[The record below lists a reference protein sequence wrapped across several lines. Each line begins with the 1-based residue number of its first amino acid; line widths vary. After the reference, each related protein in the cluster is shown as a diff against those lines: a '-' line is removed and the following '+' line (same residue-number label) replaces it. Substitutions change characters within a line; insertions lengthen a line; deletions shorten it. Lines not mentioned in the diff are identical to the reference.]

1 MPPAAD
7 PSWPFAGR
15 GGELATIAAHL
26 RDDRTTAVV
35 ITGDAGS
42 GKTRLAAEAL
52 CGAALPPMWW
62 HATPAT
68 AALPHAVLS
77 SIVAPDELEDPAV
90 LYRRVAAGVLDA
102 GGVVVVD
109 DGPHLDA
116 RSADLLRRLV
126 DAGKARAVVTARA
139 GVPVPGW
146 LDWLW
151 LGEGTRHVELGA
163 LDGPAIDDLVGAVLP
178 EIEPDRRRRLVD
190 QLGERT
196 RGNALFLRELLASQ
210 RAALDRGDPVDPALA
225 TPAPLRRV
233 LEARVAD
240 AGTGATELLAALG
253 LFGSLSLDAAE
264 HRFGD
269 EVLGAAERAG
279 LIAVDLAGRAT
290 VRPAHPLLAEAA
302 TSTMTSVARRRAV
315 AELAGSVLGDPAAT
329 GTERLAAVAAQL
341 DHGGAVPGEAL
352 AEAARLAFAELD
364 HELAVRLASA
374 ALEAGDRFEAWVVLG
389 AAHSGAGRAD
399 EAEVALRNA
408 LDAATT
414 DDELARAAGRLSVH
428 LVAHGPRI
436 GEAETLL
443 SGVAS
448 RLADPDAVAFLA
460 ADRAKLASIR
470 GDLAAA
476 AAALPD
482 DGDGVAA
489 LNGAIVTAYAQAMAG
504 DVAATHATIE
514 RALPLADAHRDVLP
528 WSGELVRFSGV
539 LATLAADGPAAA
551 VAHATAELERTAD
564 AAPGTWRYLRGLAAS
579 AGGELDRADH
589 DLARAVDELVA
600 HDLIGARPLAIATL
614 AWARAQAGEVAEARR
629 LLDEALELGAADG
642 RVQVQAAVA
651 DLWCDAVER
660 GGPPRAAA
668 ALGAADAAR
677 AGGQQLSAVLVLHDL
692 VRLGAAADALPP
704 LRALAAQMP
713 DAWLAAF
720 ARDRA
725 EAEAGGDPVAC
736 RRLALDVTER
746 WPTAAAELWGTVH
759 RSRAAAGDEVGAAR
773 AAVRA
778 LTTAAEVDGP
788 MPWTLRSVVHPLTA
802 REQEVAASVAAGATS
817 RATAEAAGVSVR
829 TVEHQLQSAYRKLGL
844 KGRAELVAWLVP
856 DVPS

>member
-52 CGAALPPMWW
+52 RGAALPPMWW

-68 AALPHAVLS
+68 AALPTGAV
-77 SIVAPDELEDPAV
+77 VDRGA
-90 LYRRVAAGVLDA
+90 RRA
-102 GGVVVVD
+102 GGPGGALPPGRCWCARRRRRGGGRRRPAPRRPIGRPAPSTRRCRQ
-109 DGPHLDA
+109 GPGGRHGGPACLM
-116 RSADLLRRLV
+116 
-126 DAGKARAVVTARA
+126 
-139 GVPVPGW
+139 PGW

-163 LDGPAIDDLVGAVLP
+163 LDGPAIDDLVVAVLP

-269 EVLGAAERAG
+269 EVLEAAERAG

-329 GTERLAAVAAQL
+329 GAERLAAVAAQL

-352 AEAARLAFAELD
+352 VAAARLAFAELD

-399 EAEVALRNA
+399 EAEVALRSA

-436 GEAETLL
+436 EEAETLL
-443 SGVAS
+443 AGVAS
-448 RLADPDAVAFLA
+448 RLADPDAVAFLT

-470 GDLAAA
+470 GDLSAA
-476 AAALPD
+476 AAALAED
-482 DGDGVAA
+482 ADSDGVAA

-504 DVAATHATIE
+504 DVGATRATIE

-551 VAHATAELERTAD
+551 VAATAELERTAG
-564 AAPGTWRYLRGLAAS
+564 AAPGR
-579 AGGELDRADH
+579 
-589 DLARAVDELVA
+589 
-600 HDLIGARPLAIATL
+600 
-614 AWARAQAGEVAEARR
+614 
-629 LLDEALELGAADG
+629 
-642 RVQVQAAVA
+642 
-651 DLWCDAVER
+651 
-660 GGPPRAAA
+660 
-668 ALGAADAAR
+668 
-677 AGGQQLSAVLVLHDL
+677 
-692 VRLGAAADALPP
+692 
-704 LRALAAQMP
+704 
-713 DAWLAAF
+713 
-720 ARDRA
+720 
-725 EAEAGGDPVAC
+725 
-736 RRLALDVTER
+736 
-746 WPTAAAELWGTVH
+746 
-759 RSRAAAGDEVGAAR
+759 
-773 AAVRA
+773 
-778 LTTAAEVDGP
+778 
-788 MPWTLRSVVHPLTA
+788 
-802 REQEVAASVAAGATS
+802 GATS
-817 RATAEAAGVSVR
+817 AGWRRAPAVSS
-829 TVEHQLQSAYRKLGL
+829 TGPATTSLA
-844 KGRAELVAWLVP
+844 
-856 DVPS
+856 PSRSWPPTI